1 MINIQNTDDNE
12 CFKLSIVKY
21 LNPADRNPARITKVD
36 KEFAKKLDAK
46 DTKLPVKIRGIQKFE
61 KKNLSALVFLIMKVK
76 KNIQSVYQK
85 NVAKKNMLIYY

>member
-21 LNPADRNPARITKVD
+21 LNPPDRNPARITKVD

-61 KKNLSALVFLIMKVK
+61 KKKSISISVFDYESKEKHPICVSK
-76 KNIQSVYQK
+76 KCC
-85 NVAKKNMLIYY
+85 